1 MTYLLKKGNLVFKT
15 IHDTGCVDI
24 VAIDKR
30 GNIHL
35 YDVKTSLKYA
45 KGKKKGQNINRVL
58 TPLQK
63 KLKVELLMVD
73 LEEER
78 CWVIKQ
84 PETLFRRP
92 LNYSQAPLS
101 VIPRPLAK
109 NIPYVPL
116 APDPSPRAGSSSC

>member
-30 GNIHL
+30 GKVHL

-45 KGKKKGQNINRVL
+45 KGKKKGQKINRVL

-63 KLKVELLMVD
+63 KLKVELLMVN

-78 CWVIKQ
+78 CWVIKHGGR
-84 PETLFRRP
+84 EESLDT
-92 LNYSQAPLS
+92 
-101 VIPRPLAK
+101 VK
-109 NIPYVPL
+109 K
-116 APDPSPRAGSSSC
+116 

>member
-30 GNIHL
+30 GKTHL
-35 YDVKTSLKYA
+35 YDVKTALKYS
-45 KGKKKGQNINRVL
+45 KGKRKGKSINRAL

-73 LEEER
+73 LEQER
-78 CWVIKQ
+78 CWVIKHGGR
-84 PETLFRRP
+84 EESLDT
-92 LNYSQAPLS
+92 
-101 VIPRPLAK
+101 VK
-109 NIPYVPL
+109 K
-116 APDPSPRAGSSSC
+116 

>member
-30 GNIHL
+30 GKVHL

-45 KGKKKGQNINRVL
+45 KGKKKGQKINRVL

-78 CWVIKQ
+78 CWVIKHGGRK
-84 PETLFRRP
+84 ESLDT
-92 LNYSQAPLS
+92 
-101 VIPRPLAK
+101 VK
-109 NIPYVPL
+109 K
-116 APDPSPRAGSSSC
+116 

>member
-15 IHDTGCVDI
+15 IHDTGCVDL
-24 VAIDKR
+24 VAIDKK
-30 GNIHL
+30 GKVHL

-45 KGKKKGQNINRVL
+45 KGKKKGKRINRVL

-78 CWVIKQ
+78 CWIVKHGRREESLETIK
-84 PETLFRRP
+84 
-92 LNYSQAPLS
+92 
-101 VIPRPLAK
+101 K
-109 NIPYVPL
+109 
-116 APDPSPRAGSSSC
+116 

>member
-30 GNIHL
+30 GKIHL
-35 YDVKTSLKYA
+35 YDVKTALKYS
-45 KGKKKGQNINRVL
+45 KGKRKGKSINRAL

-73 LEEER
+73 LEQER
-78 CWVIKQ
+78 CWVIKHGGR
-84 PETLFRRP
+84 EESLDT
-92 LNYSQAPLS
+92 
-101 VIPRPLAK
+101 VK
-109 NIPYVPL
+109 K
-116 APDPSPRAGSSSC
+116 